1 MKKIFKNQ
9 FGKYFPLPET
19 NYVCDLGAKYHDYF
33 KEKSYFQNICKNL
46 SLEHLFT
53 MFKTDKAKVY
63 YRVVYSNKQK
73 RFVRSI
79 VEGHNYSG
87 IYEKIFQKNRKK
99 IKKII
104 EIGSLEGG
112 STAAFHFYFFNA
124 TINCLDINF
133 DRHKIVSKRI
143 TKNYVDQSSEE
154 QLKSFIDKRL
164 NKNDLDIV
172 IDDGSHKEN
181 DILIT
186 FKNLF
191 PKIKKGGWYVI
202 EDLSKSWHKDVLKA
216 LNNKK
221 NTILPIEVNNKIGKI
236 FFKKSEKSWSKNNKE
251 IYVYFIQK
259 R

>member
-104 EIGSLEGG
+104 EIGSLEEVVPQ
-112 STAAFHFYFFNA
+112 HFILFF
-124 TINCLDINF
+124 
-133 DRHKIVSKRI
+133 
-143 TKNYVDQSSEE
+143 
-154 QLKSFIDKRL
+154 
-164 NKNDLDIV
+164 
-172 IDDGSHKEN
+172 
-181 DILIT
+181 
-186 FKNLF
+186 
-191 PKIKKGGWYVI
+191 
-202 EDLSKSWHKDVLKA
+202 
-216 LNNKK
+216 
-221 NTILPIEVNNKIGKI
+221 
-236 FFKKSEKSWSKNNKE
+236 
-251 IYVYFIQK
+251 
-259 R
+259 